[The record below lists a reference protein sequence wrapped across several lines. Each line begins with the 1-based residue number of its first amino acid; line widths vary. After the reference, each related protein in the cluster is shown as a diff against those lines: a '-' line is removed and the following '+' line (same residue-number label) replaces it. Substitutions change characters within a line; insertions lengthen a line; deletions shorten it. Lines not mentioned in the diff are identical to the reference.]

1 VTRAELITQVWGTT
15 YVGGSN
21 VVDVVVRSLRRKLG
35 PAANRVQT
43 ARGVGYR
50 LNKSP

>member
-1 VTRAELITQVWGTT
+1 VPNGRSGRSRSSSGTT

-21 VVDVVVRSLRRKLG
+21 VVDVVVRSLRKKLG
-35 PAANRVQT
+35 PIAHRVET

-50 LNKSP
+50 LN